1 MSCKKDNSEVA
12 KMEEKLLAK
21 LKDDE
26 TLLWSARPEA
36 FETLDQTHKAHF
48 VKKSIVIGVIFAA
61 IIIAYVVAAI
71 DTNSAIQIP
80 VILIGLV
87 AALYGIFGDFLDANK
102 LKNKSMYALTDQR
115 MIAMMGMSFEAVD
128 YERLSDFDFFADKDG
143 HVSLL
148 CGERAREA
156 KPFGRRSATVCGAQ
170 NNSETGACEGFAM
183 YGVTAEVENIR
194 KILSQHIHA
203 A

>member
-1 MSCKKDNSEVA
+1 
-12 KMEEKLLAK
+12 MEQKLLAK

-36 FETLDQTHKAHF
+36 FETLDKTHKAHF
-48 VKKSIVIGVIFAA
+48 IKKAVLITVIFAA
-61 IIIAYVVAAI
+61 IVIAYVVAAI
-71 DTNSAIQIP
+71 DTSSEIQIP
-80 VILIGLV
+80 VIIIALV

-102 LKNKSMYALTDQR
+102 LKKKSLYALTDQR
-115 MIAMMGMSFEAVD
+115 LIAMMGMSFEAVD
-128 YERLSDFDFFADKDG
+128 YERLSDFDFFSDEDG

-170 NNSETGACEGFAM
+170 NNSETGECEGFAM

-194 KILSQHIHA
+194 EILSKHIGVA
-203 A
+203 

>member
-1 MSCKKDNSEVA
+1 
-12 KMEEKLLAK
+12 MEQKLLAK

-36 FETLDQTHKAHF
+36 FETLDKTHKAHF
-48 VKKSIVIGVIFAA
+48 IKKAVLISVIFAA

-71 DTNSAIQIP
+71 DTNSTIQVP
-80 VILIGLV
+80 VILIGII

-115 MIAMMGMSFEAVD
+115 MIAMMGMSFEAID
-128 YERLSDFDFFADKDG
+128 YERVSDFDFLTDDDG

-194 KILSQHIHA
+194 AILSKHIGVA
-203 A
+203 

>member
-1 MSCKKDNSEVA
+1 
-12 KMEEKLLAK
+12 MEEKLLAK

-36 FETLDQTHKAHF
+36 FDTLDKTHKAHF
-48 VKKSIVIGVIFAA
+48 VKKAIIIGVTCAA
-61 IIIAYVVAAI
+61 IIIAYVIAALN
-71 DTNSAIQIP
+71 THSTVQLP

-87 AALYGIFGDFLDANK
+87 AALYGIFGEFLDANK
-102 LKNKSMYALTDQR
+102 LQNKSMYALTDQR

-128 YERLSDFDFFADKDG
+128 YERIGDFEFYTDEDG

-148 CGERAREA
+148 CGERAREV
-156 KPFGRRSATVCGAQ
+156 KPYSRRSVTVCGAQ
-170 NNSETGACEGFAM
+170 NNAETGKCEGFAM
-183 YGVTAEVENIR
+183 YGVTEEVENIR
-194 KILSQHIHA
+194 KILSRHIHA

>member
-1 MSCKKDNSEVA
+1 
-12 KMEEKLLAK
+12 MEEKLLAK

-36 FETLDQTHKAHF
+36 FETLDKTHKAHF
-48 VKKSIVIGVIFAA
+48 VKKALLIGVIFTA
-61 IIIAYVVAAI
+61 IIIAYIIAAL
-71 DTNSAIQIP
+71 NSHSDIQIA
-80 VILIGLV
+80 VIVIGIV

-102 LKNKSMYALTDQR
+102 LKSKSMYALTDQR

-128 YERLSDFDFFADKDG
+128 YERISDFDFFTDDDG

-170 NNSETGACEGFAM
+170 NNAETGRCEGFAM
-183 YGVTAEVENIR
+183 YGVTAEVDNIR
-194 KILSQHIHA
+194 EILSQHIHA